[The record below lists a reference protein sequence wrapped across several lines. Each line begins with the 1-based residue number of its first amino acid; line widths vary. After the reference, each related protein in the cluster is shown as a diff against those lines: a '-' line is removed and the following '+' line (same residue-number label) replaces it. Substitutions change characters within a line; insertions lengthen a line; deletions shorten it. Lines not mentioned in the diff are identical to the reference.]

1 VNGNHKIMSRMH
13 QRTETIT
20 GTEAT
25 AALKRAKVAVFG
37 IGGVGG
43 YAAEALA
50 RAGIGTI
57 DLIDRD
63 RIEESNLNRQII
75 ALRSTLGLDKAETMR
90 SRIKDIDPEIEVNA
104 FKIFYMP
111 ENADEFDIAGYDY
124 IVDAMDTV
132 TAKIELAVRAKDEG
146 IPIISAMGTGN
157 KKDASAFR
165 IADISKTSV
174 CPLARIMRRELGK
187 RGIRH
192 MKTVYSQEQPIKADP
207 PGSMPNVPGAAG
219 LIMAGEVIKDII
231 EGSGYNG

>member
-1 VNGNHKIMSRMH
+1 MSRMH
-13 QRTETIT
+13 QKTETIT

-219 LIMAGEVIKDII
+219 LIMA
-231 EGSGYNG
+231 

>member
-1 VNGNHKIMSRMH
+1 MSRMH

-111 ENADEFDIAGYDY
+111 ENANDFDIAGYDY

-231 EGSGYNG
+231 EGSVYNG

>member
-1 VNGNHKIMSRMH
+1 MSRMH
-13 QRTETIT
+13 KRTETIT

-37 IGGVGG
+37 VGGVGG

-50 RAGIGTI
+50 RAGIGSI

-90 SRIKDIDPEIEVNA
+90 SRIKDIDPGIEVKTH
-104 FKIFYMP
+104 KIFYMP
-111 ENADEFDIAGYDY
+111 ENANDFDIAGYDY

-174 CPLARIMRRELGK
+174 CPLARIMRKELGK

-231 EGSGYNG
+231 EGSVYNG

>member
-1 VNGNHKIMSRMH
+1 MSRMH

>member
-187 RGIRH
+187 RDIRH

>member
-1 VNGNHKIMSRMH
+1 MSRMH
-13 QRTETIT
+13 KRTETIT

-25 AALKRAKVAVFG
+25 AALKGAKVAVFG
-37 IGGVGG
+37 VGGVGG

-50 RAGIGTI
+50 RAGIGSI

-90 SRIKDIDPEIEVNA
+90 SRIKDIDPGIEVKA
-104 FKIFYMP
+104 RKIFYMP
-111 ENADEFDIAGYDY
+111 ENANDFDIAGYDY

-174 CPLARIMRRELGK
+174 CPLARIMRKELGK

-192 MKTVYSQEQPIKADP
+192 MKTVYSQEKPIKADP

>member
-1 VNGNHKIMSRMH
+1 MSRMH

-174 CPLARIMRRELGK
+174 CPLARIMRKELGK

>member
-1 VNGNHKIMSRMH
+1 MSRMH

-174 CPLARIMRRELGK
+174 CPLARIMRKELGK

-192 MKTVYSQEQPIKADP
+192 MKTVYSQEKPIKADP

-219 LIMAGEVIKDII
+219 LIMAGEGIKDII
-231 EGSGYNG
+231 DGSGYNG

>member
-1 VNGNHKIMSRMH
+1 MSRMH

-75 ALRSTLGLDKAETMR
+75 ALR
-90 SRIKDIDPEIEVNA
+90 
-104 FKIFYMP
+104 
-111 ENADEFDIAGYDY
+111 
-124 IVDAMDTV
+124 
-132 TAKIELAVRAKDEG
+132 
-146 IPIISAMGTGN
+146 
-157 KKDASAFR
+157 
-165 IADISKTSV
+165 
-174 CPLARIMRRELGK
+174 
-187 RGIRH
+187 
-192 MKTVYSQEQPIKADP
+192 
-207 PGSMPNVPGAAG
+207 
-219 LIMAGEVIKDII
+219 
-231 EGSGYNG
+231 

>member
-1 VNGNHKIMSRMH
+1 MSRMH
-13 QRTETIT
+13 QKTETIT

-25 AALKRAKVAVFG
+25 AALKRAKVAIFG

-104 FKIFYMP
+104 LKIFYMP

-187 RGIRH
+187 RDIRH

>member
-1 VNGNHKIMSRMH
+1 MSRMH
-13 QRTETIT
+13 KRTETIT

-25 AALKRAKVAVFG
+25 AALKGAKVAVFG
-37 IGGVGG
+37 VGGVGG

-50 RAGIGTI
+50 RAGIGSI

-174 CPLARIMRRELGK
+174 CPLARIMRKELGK

>member
-1 VNGNHKIMSRMH
+1 MH

>member
-1 VNGNHKIMSRMH
+1 MSRMH
-13 QRTETIT
+13 KRMETIT

-37 IGGVGG
+37 VGGVGG

-50 RAGIGTI
+50 RAGIGSI

-90 SRIKDIDPEIEVNA
+90 SRIKDIDPGIEVKTR
-104 FKIFYMP
+104 KIFYMP
-111 ENADEFDIAGYDY
+111 ENANDFDIAGYDY

-174 CPLARIMRRELGK
+174 CPLARIMRKELGK

>member
-1 VNGNHKIMSRMH
+1 MSRMH

-25 AALKRAKVAVFG
+25 AALKRAKVAIFG

-187 RGIRH
+187 RDIRH

>member
-1 VNGNHKIMSRMH
+1 MSRMH

-231 EGSGYNG
+231 DGSGYNG

>member
-1 VNGNHKIMSRMH
+1 MSRMH
-13 QRTETIT
+13 KRTETIT

-37 IGGVGG
+37 VGGVGG

-50 RAGIGTI
+50 RAGIGSI

-90 SRIKDIDPEIEVNA
+90 SRIKDIDPGIEVKTH
-104 FKIFYMP
+104 KIFYMP
-111 ENADEFDIAGYDY
+111 ENANDFDIAGYDY

-231 EGSGYNG
+231 EGSVYNG

>member
-1 VNGNHKIMSRMH
+1 MSRMH

-231 EGSGYNG
+231 EGSVYNG

>member
-1 VNGNHKIMSRMH
+1 MSRMH

-111 ENADEFDIAGYDY
+111 ENADEFDIAEYDY

>member
-1 VNGNHKIMSRMH
+1 MSRMH

-187 RGIRH
+187 RDIRH

>member
-1 VNGNHKIMSRMH
+1 MSRMH

-104 FKIFYMP
+104 LKIFYMP